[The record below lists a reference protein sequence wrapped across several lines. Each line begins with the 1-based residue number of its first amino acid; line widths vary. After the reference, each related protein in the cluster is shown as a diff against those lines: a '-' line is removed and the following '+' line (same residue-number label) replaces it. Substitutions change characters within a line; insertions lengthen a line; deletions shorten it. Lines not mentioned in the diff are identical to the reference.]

1 MTKYKIGFTIQAET
15 LFAMMAKMLPI
26 DDVKIQEFIEPPLE
40 KQSKVAQQVIAA
52 LGAPQKEKPIK
63 LQKHFY
69 HPSGKTCQ
77 NFILEFLQKRPSAT
91 WSEMSH
97 FLVSLG
103 YNKSSVNNAVS
114 RLVEKKFIERVTTGV
129 YRLAG
134 KQSKTINHM

>member
-26 DDVKIQEFIEPPLE
+26 DDVKIQEFIESPPE

-52 LGAPQKEKPIK
+52 LGAPQQGKSKE
-63 LQKHFY
+63 KHFY

-77 NFILEFLQKRPSAT
+77 DFILEFLQKRPSAT
-91 WSEMSH
+91 WAEMSH

-129 YRLAG
+129 YRMAG
-134 KQSKTINHM
+134 KHSKTINHI